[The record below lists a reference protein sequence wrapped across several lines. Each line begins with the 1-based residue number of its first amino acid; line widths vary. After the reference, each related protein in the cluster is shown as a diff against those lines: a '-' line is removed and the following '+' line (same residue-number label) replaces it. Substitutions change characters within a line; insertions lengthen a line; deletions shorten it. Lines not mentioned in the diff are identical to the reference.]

1 MTNIIRILDEAD
13 GDSLVLLD
21 ELGAGTDPV
30 EGAALAVAIIEQL
43 RAQRARV
50 VATTHYAEIKMYA
63 LNTDGVEN
71 ACCEFDVATLRPTYR
86 LLTGVPGRSNAF
98 AISER
103 LGLPSDV
110 IENARTHL
118 SGENAR
124 FEDVVASSRAP
135 GRNSKRNARW
145 RRASG
150 SRRSAPP
157 PRRTNCAAPP
167 SGSGS
172 ASSSAPACR
181 RAASS
186 SR

>member
-1 MTNIIRILDEAD
+1 M
-13 GDSLVLLD
+13 LLD

-43 RAQRARV
+43 RAPGRHGWSPPP
-50 VATTHYAEIKMYA
+50 TTPSSRCTPC
-63 LNTDGVEN
+63 NTDGVEN

-86 LLTGVPGRSNAF
+86 LLIGVPGRSNAF

-103 LGLPSDV
+103 LGLPSGV

-124 FEDVVASSRAP
+124 FEDVVAQLEGTRQELE
-135 GRNSKRNARW
+135 KE
-145 RRASG
+145 RRAG
-150 SRRSAPP
+150 GEPAGRGAAAPP
-157 PRRTNCAAPP
+157 PRRTNCAVPP